1 VDLSRLLQMLPQ
13 KRGGQSGL
21 HSNSLSRALKQL
33 FGQSSRTRRNAGVQT
48 LDRPESLEV
57 RQVLSAVAV
66 VAHSAPL
73 FSFEESTVG
82 DSFGWQD
89 RGLSHN
95 QASLIHTDA
104 VSPKLVPDHSVI
116 QLVREQLSKSLAPW
130 PSDSLSGLEM
140 SSSEAITGASV
151 TGDSSRVQPEGVDLN
166 DGLLISGLEDSGLE
180 FSEAEMV
187 GDRMWDPSWLENSEQ
202 LNVRFV
208 IEFTAGPQEVFVET
222 ISSTN
227 LQIVVSGLAGTVY
240 ESSGVEFTAQVLYE
254 NAVEVLQRV
263 QPSRPV
269 QILFPVSSISGRDR
283 LPTIPDA
290 SVDRKGP
297 TFRDSEASP
306 SVADNQTSPDI
317 QGPLSGSLVPDGTS
331 KVISD
336 ESSIDSSLIDQVFA
350 VSDLVLDASI
360 LVTSGVSKFQQTPAW
375 PQADSQSAL
384 LLQLEEMQARAAE
397 IRQEPESVASTLVIS
412 NSQGGLVRLARRG
425 LSWLRSGRF
434 PVSLVSDAVVSEFL
448 AGVAAELK
456 VQPKT
461 ELTSSNVP
469 VQSVEW
475 LSWLLRTSSAT
486 NQQLGVGTENS
497 VHRGELTP
505 GPTPSFGD
513 QGGYSR
519 DVRAGYSP
527 QAQIRKYREQHRHA
541 SGLNGAISVA
551 LSEHESSTV
560 PQSTSIPREL
570 KYVANPRGPPVYG
583 RDADVPLLEVDAPAD
598 LLERLRYSIAPRG
611 PSLATVETQ
620 SPDFTFSSGPRM
632 SPEKVSTELAL

>member
-1 VDLSRLLQMLPQ
+1 
-13 KRGGQSGL
+13 
-21 HSNSLSRALKQL
+21 
-33 FGQSSRTRRNAGVQT
+33 
-48 LDRPESLEV
+48 
-57 RQVLSAVAV
+57 
-66 VAHSAPL
+66 
-73 FSFEESTVG
+73 
-82 DSFGWQD
+82 
-89 RGLSHN
+89 
-95 QASLIHTDA
+95 
-104 VSPKLVPDHSVI
+104 
-116 QLVREQLSKSLAPW
+116 
-130 PSDSLSGLEM
+130 
-140 SSSEAITGASV
+140 
-151 TGDSSRVQPEGVDLN
+151 
-166 DGLLISGLEDSGLE
+166 
-180 FSEAEMV
+180 
-187 GDRMWDPSWLENSEQ
+187 MWDPSWLENSEQ
-202 LNVRFV
+202 LNVSFV

-269 QILFPVSSISGRDR
+269 QILFPVSFISGRDR

-306 SVADNQTSPDI
+306 SVADNQTSPGI

-360 LVTSGVSKFQQTPAW
+360 LVTSGVSKFQQTLAW

-384 LLQLEEMQARAAE
+384 LLQHEEMQARAAE
-397 IRQEPESVASTLVIS
+397 IRQEPESVASTLVTS
-412 NSQGGLVRLARRG
+412 NSQGGLLRLARRG

-461 ELTSSNVP
+461 ELASSNVP

-486 NQQLGVGTENS
+486 NQQPGVGTES
-497 VHRGELTP
+497 RVHRGELTP

-541 SGLNGAISVA
+541 SGLNGAITVA

-632 SPEKVSTELAL
+632 SSEKVSTELAL

>member
-1 VDLSRLLQMLPQ
+1 MFP
-13 KRGGQSGL
+13 
-21 HSNSLSRALKQL
+21 
-33 FGQSSRTRRNAGVQT
+33 
-48 LDRPESLEV
+48 
-57 RQVLSAVAV
+57 LSAV
-66 VAHSAPL
+66 
-73 FSFEESTVG
+73 
-82 DSFGWQD
+82 
-89 RGLSHN
+89 
-95 QASLIHTDA
+95 
-104 VSPKLVPDHSVI
+104 
-116 QLVREQLSKSLAPW
+116 
-130 PSDSLSGLEM
+130 SG
-140 SSSEAITGASV
+140 
-151 TGDSSRVQPEGVDLN
+151 P
-166 DGLLISGLEDSGLE
+166 
-180 FSEAEMV
+180 
-187 GDRMWDPSWLENSEQ
+187 
-202 LNVRFV
+202 
-208 IEFTAGPQEVFVET
+208 
-222 ISSTN
+222 
-227 LQIVVSGLAGTVY
+227 
-240 ESSGVEFTAQVLYE
+240 
-254 NAVEVLQRV
+254 
-263 QPSRPV
+263 
-269 QILFPVSSISGRDR
+269 DR

-290 SVDRKGP
+290 SVDDRRP
-297 TFRDSEASP
+297 TFRDSDASP
-306 SVADNQTSPDI
+306 SVADNQTSPGI
-317 QGPLSGSLVPDGTS
+317 QGPLSGSLVPDGTL

-360 LVTSGVSKFQQTPAW
+360 LVTSGVSKFQQTLAW

-384 LLQLEEMQARAAE
+384 LLQHEEMQARAAE
-397 IRQEPESVASTLVIS
+397 IRQEPESVASTLVAS
-412 NSQGGLVRLARRG
+412 NSQGGLLRLARRG

-461 ELTSSNVP
+461 ELDSSNVP

-486 NQQLGVGTENS
+486 NQQPGVGTES
-497 VHRGELTP
+497 RVHRGELTP

-551 LSEHESSTV
+551 LSEYESSTV

-583 RDADVPLLEVDAPAD
+583 RDADVPLLDVDAPAD

-611 PSLATVETQ
+611 PSLAIVETQ